1 MTAVTAIDTVVR
13 LRVIFEEDEML
24 NKSKKK
30 EGLNRCWVLLK
41 HKEHCTIS
49 HFSSHLHSTFNL
61 HRTCPN
67 GIILSMEG
75 FVLPPFESTY
85 IFKDKDIVYVQ
96 RKGSISTDDNPAL
109 LPCVPNGGSIDLPK
123 LLAIEGF
130 QGNDGQCQTVL
141 QEDESDQ
148 LDEDAVNVESNA
160 NSEKRKASKKLKSPE
175 DENDQLV
182 DDAVNVKSNAI
193 SKKRKASK
201 KIKSQE
207 NDSVQLEDDDA
218 VYSESNVNSKK
229 RKASKKSKSPS
240 KKKIKL
246 SSTEKLA
253 VIPEEE
259 EENASFEGRI
269 HRRNVVKKDNDK
281 SSKLSSQPKKSSN
294 LDHKQSNNSSGSKGD
309 KTRSLQLQDD
319 DGTET
324 KKMPSRS
331 TRRKKAKRRWL
342 REQKL
347 QQENQKPHPST
358 AIEKDGQRLP
368 IKDNNGVVSDAH
380 QQTDEESE
388 AEDDIVPV
396 EIRPGHIRF
405 EPLRKDQEVQQNHFP
420 VETFQWN
427 GTTSKK
433 KGQKWGTEKIW
444 SHKQVYYED
453 STQESPNVHRAEK
466 HHTLNPIDFDKLTPY
481 TSSPK
486 EGDVISYRLIELSA
500 SWTPELS
507 SFRVGKILH
516 YDAKSNRIQ
525 LEPVSEHPFDFKK
538 KIDEDESSEQ
548 FDPSPYGED
557 GSLEIDYLSLADV
570 RMVKHGKPDSATV
583 NAPSNAWD
591 NLVKATNG
599 NIDEKHAVDRTTVGN
614 SKQEREGHAPTK
626 DNGKV
631 NAWDEL
637 NEALAAKKAKLSKDD
652 GWSHVSSDSRSWSN
666 RAFRCSALG
675 PTMARLRTQNGL

>member
-1 MTAVTAIDTVVR
+1 MTAATAMDTVVR
-13 LRVIFEEDEML
+13 LRVIFEEDDML
-24 NKSKKK
+24 SKSKKK

-41 HKEHCTIS
+41 HKEHCTVS
-49 HFSSHLHSTFNL
+49 HFSSHLRSNFNL

-75 FVLPPFESTY
+75 FVLPPFESTH

-109 LPCVPNGGSIDLPK
+109 LPSPNGVSIDLPK

-130 QGNDGQCQTVL
+130 QGEDGQCQTMS

-148 LDEDAVNVESNA
+148 LEEDAVNVESNA
-160 NSEKRKASKKLKSPE
+160 ISEKRKASKKLKSQE
-175 DENDQLV
+175 DENDQLE
-182 DDAVNVKSNAI
+182 DDAVNVESNAI

-201 KIKSQE
+201 KLKSHE
-207 NDSVQLEDDDA
+207 NDSVELEDNDA
-218 VYSESNVNSKK
+218 IYSESNVNSKK
-229 RKASKKSKSPS
+229 RKVSKKSKSPS

-253 VIPEEE
+253 VIPEEKE
-259 EENASFEGRI
+259 ESASFGGCV
-269 HRRNVVKKDNDK
+269 HHRNVVKKDNEK

-294 LDHKQSNNSSGSKGD
+294 LDRKQSNNSSGSKGD

-331 TRRKKAKRRWL
+331 TRRKKAKKRWL

-347 QQENQKPHPST
+347 QQENQKPHPSPVV
-358 AIEKDGQRLP
+358 ENDGQRLP

-433 KGQKWGTEKIW
+433 KGQKWGSEKNW

-453 STQESPNVHRAEK
+453 STQQSPNFHHAEK
-466 HHTLNPIDFDKLTPY
+466 HHKLNPLDFDKLTPY

-486 EGDVISYRLIELSA
+486 EGDVISYRLIELST

-507 SFRVGKILH
+507 SFRVGKIVH
-516 YDAKSNRIQ
+516 YDPKSNRIQ

-583 NAPSNAWD
+583 VAPSDAWD
-591 NLVKATNG
+591 NLIKATKG
-599 NIDEKHAVDRTTVGN
+599 SIDEKLAGDRTTVGN
-614 SKQEREGHAPTK
+614 SKQEREGHTPTK

-637 NEALAAKKAKLSKDD
+637 NEALAAKKAKLSKDG
-652 GWSHVSSDSRSWSN
+652 GWSNVSSDSRSWSK